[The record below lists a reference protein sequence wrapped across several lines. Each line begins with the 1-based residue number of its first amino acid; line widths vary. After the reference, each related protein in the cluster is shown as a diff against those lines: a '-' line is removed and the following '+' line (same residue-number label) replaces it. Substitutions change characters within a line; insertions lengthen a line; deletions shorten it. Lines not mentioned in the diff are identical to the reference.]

1 MTMCNS
7 TCKQCFFGTM
17 IVFVDIFFFS
27 FSFFRLSLPLPCY
40 LWPAEAFRQVL
51 RYRMLILLLN
61 SLVLE
66 QLLLVLQVSQLLGRV
81 KPLQLRKGRVKKKTD
96 MKAKAHLVT
105 LWHYGNCTT
114 KCWAAVEQAWIQSCQ
129 CLGKGWLEIFYVAYF
144 ICLLDI

>member
-1 MTMCNS
+1 MTMCKS

-66 QLLLVLQVSQLLGRV
+66 QLLSVLQVSQLLEE
-81 KPLQLRKGRVKKKTD
+81 LNLC
-96 MKAKAHLVT
+96 
-105 LWHYGNCTT
+105 N
-114 KCWAAVEQAWIQSCQ
+114 
-129 CLGKGWLEIFYVAYF
+129 LGKVG
-144 ICLLDI
+144 